1 MEPGHGYKGKQRWI
15 TCNEDLQ
22 DMYEA
27 NCMKKEI
34 LLWCFLPDKEGPIG
48 KKRSSDTADSSSF
61 PFFKGKKKKDNERVP
76 ESRSSDQSSVP
87 TGSTNAV
94 SEPILAV
101 VEISPGK
108 RINLR
113 TECIQQLHQL
123 GELLDKGN
131 ITSQQECIF
140 SDIYKF

>member
-48 KKRSSDTADSSSF
+48 KKRSSDTADSSS
-61 PFFKGKKKKDNERVP
+61 
-76 ESRSSDQSSVP
+76 
-87 TGSTNAV
+87 
-94 SEPILAV
+94 
-101 VEISPGK
+101 GK
-108 RINLR
+108 RTKCEMPKACLYCVSAFLQAFYLKIALALR
-113 TECIQQLHQL
+113 PHPLC
-123 GELLDKGN
+123 
-131 ITSQQECIF
+131 
-140 SDIYKF
+140 

>member
-48 KKRSSDTADSSSF
+48 KKRSSDTADSSS
-61 PFFKGKKKKDNERVP
+61 
-76 ESRSSDQSSVP
+76 
-87 TGSTNAV
+87 
-94 SEPILAV
+94 
-101 VEISPGK
+101 GK
-108 RINLR
+108 R
-113 TECIQQLHQL
+113 TKCTKEIQSKID
-123 GELLDKGN
+123 EAKEILLKPK
-131 ITSQQECIF
+131 E
-140 SDIYKF
+140 